1 MFFESND
8 FAVAVAVVVVVVA
21 NFECVGFV
29 ALAAD
34 VDLVVVHASSVDFVP
49 AVDETVVLVHDTYLR

>member
-1 MFFESND
+1 M
-8 FAVAVAVVVVVVA
+8 VVVA

-49 AVDETVVLVHDTYLR
+49 AVDEIVVFVRDTYLR